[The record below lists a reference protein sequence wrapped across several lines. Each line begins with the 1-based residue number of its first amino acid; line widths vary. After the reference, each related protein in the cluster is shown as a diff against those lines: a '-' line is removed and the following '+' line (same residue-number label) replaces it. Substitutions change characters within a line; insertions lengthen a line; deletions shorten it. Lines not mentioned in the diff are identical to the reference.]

1 MQGLSDLVTVCR
13 SALQICH
20 WLLAGKAATGV
31 EGEPGDLPDRGYWDY
46 HPNHE
51 ALIVYCPAARGGLH
65 AKGLVYECAK
75 LFYSADRAEAS
86 REAPIRV
93 SSLRNRSFAVSAL
106 SSVFAGFR

>member
-1 MQGLSDLVTVCR
+1 MGGEKGNQVQGLSDLVTVCR

-51 ALIVYCPAARGGLH
+51 ALIVYCPAAWGGLH
-65 AKGLVYECAK
+65 AKGLGV
-75 LFYSADRAEAS
+75 
-86 REAPIRV
+86 
-93 SSLRNRSFAVSAL
+93 
-106 SSVFAGFR
+106 